1 MKRCFSD
8 SENHKNLWK
17 FQDENYYHYYWT
29 LRRPRHK
36 SFNSNIRNYSFTN
49 WNAEFKSNSIATS
62 FLFVVKFVMCVWKD
76 ENKKR
81 GRGWLILKKHHQRH
95 FSIQFQEIYKDRKKF
110 SKQVF
115 EVASSDLVNM
125 GITVVSYTLKDIRDE
140 EVIVRNVSYRLN
152 WCYTRF

>member
-1 MKRCFSD
+1 
-8 SENHKNLWK
+8 
-17 FQDENYYHYYWT
+17 
-29 LRRPRHK
+29 
-36 SFNSNIRNYSFTN
+36 
-49 WNAEFKSNSIATS
+49 
-62 FLFVVKFVMCVWKD
+62 MCVWKD

-81 GRGWLILKKHHQRH
+81 GRGWPIYKKHHQRH